1 MEDKNENE
9 NENENCYDYLIAGA
23 GIAGL
28 YTAYN
33 INKHFP
39 DAKIC
44 ILEASTHIGGRLHTL
59 DYDGIK
65 VDSGGARFNTKQ
77 HRILNLI
84 KILQLNHKKIPIS
97 NNTTYISVKPQNLEV
112 MY

>member
-1 MEDKNENE
+1 MKSKNGNGNENKDE
-9 NENENCYDYLIAGA
+9 NKDENGNEIGDGNGNGNGIDNVYLIAGA

-44 ILEASTHIGGRLHTL
+44 ILEASPHIGGRLNTL
-59 DYDGIK
+59 DYDGIQ
-65 VDSGGARFNTKQ
+65 VDSGGARFNNKQ

-84 KILQLNHKKIPIS
+84 KMIVILI
-97 NNTTYISVKPQNLEV
+97 
-112 MY
+112 